1 LFLQLLRSETATSSE
16 RARAALAGLRA
27 YQQAERA
34 LRPPEMPI
42 AAQIGRASLRDYGGA
57 GPPVV
62 FVPSLINPP
71 YVLDLGEHVSLL
83 RWLSG
88 AGVRP
93 LLLDWGAPRPEERNL
108 DIAGHV
114 ETLLLPLLDA
124 LGERMALAGY
134 CIGGTM
140 AIAAAAR
147 RPVRGL
153 ALIAAPWHFSGFP
166 RAARDDL
173 VALWEQAKPTAEPMG
188 VLPMEALQTS
198 FWRLDPART
207 IRKFEDFGKLPPDSE
222 AARGFVALEDWANDG
237 PPLSLGAGRQL
248 LCDFFGSDL
257 PGQGEW
263 RVGGQPVDIGELD
276 CPILDIVSTTD
287 RIVPA
292 ASAAGIGTGLKL
304 DLGHVGMI
312 VGSRGRQALW
322 EPLGRWLSQLQYN

>member
-1 LFLQLLRSETATSSE
+1 LFLQLLRSETATSPE
-16 RARAALAGLRA
+16 RRRAALAGLRA

-34 LRPPEMPI
+34 PGPPEKPI
-42 AAQIGRASLRDYGGA
+42 VAQIGRASLRDYGGD

-93 LLLDWGAPRPEERNL
+93 LLLDWGAPRPEERDL

-124 LGERMALAGY
+124 LGERTALAGY

-147 RPVRGL
+147 RPVSGL
-153 ALIAAPWHFSGFP
+153 ALIAAPWHFFSGFP
-166 RAARDDL
+166 QAARDNL
-173 VALWEQAKPTAEPMG
+173 MALWEQARPAAEPMG
-188 VLPMEALQTS
+188 VLPMEVLQTS

-207 IRKFEDFGKLPPDSE
+207 NAKFAEFAGMEGE
-222 AARGFVALEDWANDG
+222 AAAACVALEDWANDG
-237 PPLSLGAGRQL
+237 PPLSLGAGHEL

-257 PGQGEW
+257 PGRGEW
-263 RVGGQPVDIGELD
+263 QVGGRPVDIGELD

-292 ASAAGIGTGLKL
+292 ATAAGIGTGLKL

-312 VGSRGRQALW
+312 VGSRGRAALW
-322 EPLGRWLSQLQYN
+322 EPLGRWLSQLQYK